1 MEVNHHENIY
11 KLDTKSITLGEFLI
25 IFGSNE
31 INDFIKINLIL
42 ITSIDIFYMR
52 AGNKG
57 RLFFRYSKEEK
68 GMIEKLGESNKDS
81 EQAVIN
87 NLRQNYP

>member
-1 MEVNHHENIY
+1 M
-11 KLDTKSITLGEFLI
+11 G
-25 IFGSNE
+25 
-31 INDFIKINLIL
+31 
-42 ITSIDIFYMR
+42 